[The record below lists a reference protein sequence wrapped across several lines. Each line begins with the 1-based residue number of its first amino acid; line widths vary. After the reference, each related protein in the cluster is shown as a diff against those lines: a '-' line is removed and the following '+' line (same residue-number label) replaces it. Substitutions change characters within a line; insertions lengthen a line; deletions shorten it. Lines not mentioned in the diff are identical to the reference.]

1 MAWILICHIWTL
13 KQSTRFVVISVLAL
27 KAEKY
32 FFHQFFFN
40 TIMIDYRQIKQA
52 RTLKFGMNT
61 SLSIIFIQNEIC
73 VSNFY
78 GFGIIYKLEISKNN
92 SWSNL
97 YKDNDQTI
105 RARSVIFGMD
115 TYIIYRSM
123 HIKYHIAASHH
134 LLLISHNLQTH
145 FCKFLSNFEKS

>member
-13 KQSTRFVVISVLAL
+13 KQRARFVVILVLAL
-27 KAEKY
+27 KAKKY
-32 FFHQFFFN
+32 FFHPKIFN
-40 TIMIDYRQIKQA
+40 VIMVDCIQMKQA

-61 SLSIIFIQNEIC
+61 SLIIIFIQNEIC

-92 SWSNL
+92 WWSNL

-105 RARSVIFGMD
+105 RARRYIFGMVI
-115 TYIIYRSM
+115 YIINRSM
-123 HIKYHIAASHH
+123 HIKYHIAAFHH

-145 FCKFLSNFEKS
+145 FCKFLPNFEKS

>member
-1 MAWILICHIWTL
+1 MPSFKSLTLFILSWSANEVYVNII
-13 KQSTRFVVISVLAL
+13 KANKVDIDIS
-27 KAEKY
+27 
-32 FFHQFFFN
+32 
-40 TIMIDYRQIKQA
+40 
-52 RTLKFGMNT
+52 RTKRDRELIFGMNT
-61 SLSIIFIQNEIC
+61 SIIIIFIQNEIW
-73 VSNFY
+73 VPNSY

-134 LLLISHNLQTH
+134 LLLISHNLQTN
-145 FCKFLSNFEKS
+145 FCNFLSNFEKSRLKELLG